1 MSVESDI
8 GIDVADDEDEV
19 DFDTVWNGVEG
30 V

>member
-8 GIDVADDEDEV
+8 GIDVAGDEDEV
-19 DFDTVWNGVEG
+19 DFDRVLDGVEG